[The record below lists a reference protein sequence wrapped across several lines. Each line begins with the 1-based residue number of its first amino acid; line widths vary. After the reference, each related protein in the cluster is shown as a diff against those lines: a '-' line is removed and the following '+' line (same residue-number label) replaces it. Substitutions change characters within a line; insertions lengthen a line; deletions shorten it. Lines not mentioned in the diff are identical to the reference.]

1 VSKVLYYHL
10 NSFPEISARDEYR
23 LATSFGL
30 HSPRFRHG
38 FDNQLDLIE
47 NPLYASEDV
56 AKYKNKI
63 NFPAN
68 FTSTFE
74 ELTNRRAVELWDIGK
89 PIRLWWSGGIDST
102 CALVSLLKTRRLDTR
117 LTVYLSTNSVQEN
130 PRFYDLL
137 VNKKVKLEWHSHKNY
152 IYDNIELWNGQTI
165 NVNGN
170 GGDELFLAISS
181 TMSIEEFFKIKDSDW
196 INVIKDKDSDMLNV
210 IKKYIDISPYK
221 PKTCWELLWWFARS
235 IDDLSTRYH
244 SPRFLKDPSVY
255 HLEHAFFYT
264 DYFEKW
270 ALSNP
275 YAGHNGDYGTYK
287 WPMKKYIYDY
297 DKNEEYLNTKQK
309 ESSFPLIYKKQS
321 RYLGISRG
329 HYVLNKI
336 VYEDGTYVRYK

>member
-30 HSPRFRHG
+30 HSPRFRYG

-47 NPLYASEDV
+47 NPLYANEDV

-102 CALVSLLKTRRLDTR
+102 CALVSLLKTKRLDTS
-117 LTVYLSTNSVQEN
+117 LIVYLSKASVQEN

-137 VNKKVKLEWHSHKNY
+137 VNKKVKLQWHSFDNY
-152 IYDNIELWNGQTI
+152 VYDNDQLWGGQTI
-165 NVNGN
+165 NVNGG

-181 TMSIEEFFKIKDSDW
+181 TMSMEEFFKIKDSDW
-196 INVIKDKDSDMLNV
+196 INIIKDSDMLNV
-210 IKKYIDISPYK
+210 VEKYIDISPYK
-221 PKTCWELLWWFARS
+221 PKTCWELLWWLARS

-244 SPRFLKDPSVY
+244 SPRFLKHPHVY
-255 HLEHAFFYT
+255 HLEHSFFYT
-264 DYFEKW
+264 SYFEKW

-275 YAGHNGDYGTYK
+275 YVGHNGDYKTYK

-309 ESSFPLIYKKQS
+309 ESSFPSVYKKQS
-321 RYLGISRG
+321 RYLGVGRG
-329 HYVLNKI
+329 HYVLNSI

>member
-1 VSKVLYYHL
+1 MSKVLYYHL

-181 TMSIEEFFKIKDSDW
+181 TMSMEEFFKIKDSDW

-275 YAGHNGDYGTYK
+275 YAGHNGDYRTYK

-309 ESSFPLIYKKQS
+309 ESSFPSVNKQS
-321 RYLGISRG
+321 RYLGSSRG

-336 VYEDGTYVRYK
+336 VYEDGTYVRY